1 MWVRGDWKEEIVF
14 RNLGEIYRAARVL
27 IEEYM
32 GVRGAGEARV
42 LDLSIA

>member
-1 MWVRGDWKEEIVF
+1 VRGDWKEEIVF

-32 GVRGAGEARV
+32 GAEA
-42 LDLSIA
+42 LAAPEFWT